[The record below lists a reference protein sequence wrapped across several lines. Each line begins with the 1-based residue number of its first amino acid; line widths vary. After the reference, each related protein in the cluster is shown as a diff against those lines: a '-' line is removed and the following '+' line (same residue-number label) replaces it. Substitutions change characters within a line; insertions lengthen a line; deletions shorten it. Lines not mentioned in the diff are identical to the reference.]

1 VLTYH
6 QQPYSNAEG
15 GSKNNMVQY
24 MMWVIG
30 CLFVIAAIAVYFP
43 TIYIRRTDKILK
55 ILQQIEANSRK
66 P

>member
-1 VLTYH
+1 
-6 QQPYSNAEG
+6 
-15 GSKNNMVQY
+15 MVQY

-55 ILQQIEANSRK
+55 ILEQIEANSRK